1 LRRAIEEAA
10 VKKQRVGIFGTGDV
24 GKALGRGFASRGCDV
39 KIGSREKKGE
49 FVTFEEAAKH
59 AELAI
64 VCTRWSGTE
73 NALKMAGAQNLAGK
87 IVIDATNPLKEEA
100 NGRPLGLER
109 GFSDSGGEQVQ
120 RWLPQSKVV
129 KAFNIVG
136 NALMVDPK
144 LPGGPP
150 TMFIGGNDE
159 GAKKTVTEI
168 LTDFGWETI
177 DLGGIEAAR
186 LLEPMCWVWVMSAM
200 KSGKWMQA
208 FKMLRA

>member
-1 LRRAIEEAA
+1 M
-10 VKKQRVGIFGTGDV
+10 KKQRVGILGTGDV
-24 GKALGRGFASRGCDV
+24 GKALGRGFASRGCEV

-59 AELAI
+59 GEIVL
-64 VCTRWSGTE
+64 VCTRWDGTE
-73 NALKMAGAQNLAGK
+73 NALQLAGASNLAGK
-87 IVIDATNPLKEEA
+87 IVIDTTNPLKHVD
-100 NGRPLGLER
+100 GRPVGMER
-109 GFSDSGGEQVQ
+109 GFTDSGGEQVQ

-159 GAKKTVTEI
+159 GAKKSVTDI

-177 DLGGIEAAR
+177 DLGGIDAAR
-186 LLEPMCWVWVMSAM
+186 VLEPMCWTWVMIGV
-200 KSGKWMQA
+200 KTGKWMHA
-208 FKMLRA
+208 FKVLKA

>member
-1 LRRAIEEAA
+1 MEKR
-10 VKKQRVGIFGTGDV
+10 KVGILGTGDV
-24 GKALGRGFASRGCDV
+24 GKALARGFASRGCDV

-49 FVTFEEAAKH
+49 LVTFKEAAQH
-59 AELAI
+59 GEIVVLAL
-64 VCTRWSGTE
+64 RWDGTE
-73 NALKMAGAQNLAGK
+73 NALKMADPSNFKGK
-87 IVIDATNPLKEEA
+87 VVIDATNPLKYAPGSHQAE
-100 NGRPLGLER
+100 GLER

-120 RWLPQSKVV
+120 RWLPDAKVV

-159 GAKKTVTEI
+159 GAKKVVTDI

-177 DLGGIEAAR
+177 DLGGIEASR
-186 LLEPMCWVWVMSAM
+186 LLEPMCWAWVQSAFR
-200 KSGKWMQA
+200 SGKWTQA

>member
-1 LRRAIEEAA
+1 MLN
-10 VKKQRVGIFGTGDV
+10 KKVGILGTGDV
-24 GKALGRGFASRGCDV
+24 GKALAKGFAVHGCDV
-39 KIGSREKKGE
+39 KIGSRERKGE

-59 AELAI
+59 GDI
-64 VCTRWSGTE
+64 VVVCTRWGGTQH
-73 NALKMAGAQNLAGK
+73 ALELAGAKNLAGK
-87 IVIDATNPLKEEA
+87 VVIDATNPLKEVD
-100 NGRPLGLER
+100 GRPVGMER
-109 GFSDSGGEQVQ
+109 GFTDSGGEQVQ
-120 RWLPQSKVV
+120 RWLPDAKVV

-159 GAKKTVTEI
+159 GAKNVVTEI

-186 LLEPMCWVWVMSAM
+186 LLEPMCWVWVSSAM

>member
-1 LRRAIEEAA
+1 M
-10 VKKQRVGIFGTGDV
+10 KKQRVGILGTGNV

-39 KIGSREKKGE
+39 KIGSREAKKTADGE
-49 FVTFEEAAKH
+49 FVTFEEAARH
-59 AELAI
+59 GEIIALALH
-64 VCTRWSGTE
+64 WNGAE
-73 NALKMAGAQNLAGK
+73 NALKLADPKNFAGK
-87 IVIDATNPLKEEA
+87 VVIDATNPVTDDA
-100 NGRPLGLER
+100 DGRPVGLER
-109 GFSDSGGEQVQ
+109 GFTDSGGEQVQ
-120 RWLPQSKVV
+120 RWLPDAKVV

-150 TMFIGGNDE
+150 TMFIGGNDD
-159 GAKKTVTEI
+159 GAKTAVTEI

-186 LLEPMCWVWVMSAM
+186 ILEPMCWAWVVSAM
-200 KSGKWMQA
+200 RTGKWMQA

>member
-1 LRRAIEEAA
+1 M
-10 VKKQRVGIFGTGDV
+10 KKQKVGILGTGDV
-24 GKALGRGFASRGCDV
+24 GRALAKGFESRGCDV
-39 KIGSREKKGE
+39 KIGSRDPKQKSTGNV
-49 FVTFEEAAKH
+49 VTFKEAAQH
-59 AELAI
+59 GDLVVLALK
-64 VCTRWSGTE
+64 WSGTE
-73 NALKMAGAQNLAGK
+73 NALKMADPASFKGK
-87 IVIDATNPLKEEA
+87 VVIDATNPLKEVD
-100 NGRPLGLER
+100 GRPVGLDR
-109 GFSDSGGEQVQ
+109 GFTDSGGEQVQ
-120 RWLPQSKVV
+120 RWLPDAKVV

-159 GAKKTVTEI
+159 GAKKDVTDI

-186 LLEPMCWVWVMSAM
+186 LLEPMCWMWVTAAFRT
-200 KSGKWMQA
+200 GKWMQA

>member
-1 LRRAIEEAA
+1 M
-10 VKKQRVGIFGTGDV
+10 KKQRVGILGTGDV

-39 KIGSREKKGE
+39 KIGSRKASAE

-59 AELAI
+59 GELLVLALHWKG
-64 VCTRWSGTE
+64 VE
-73 NALKMAGAQNLAGK
+73 NALKLADANNFAGK
-87 IVIDATNPLKEEA
+87 VVIDATNPLQDDA
-100 NGRPLGLER
+100 NGRPVGLAV
-109 GFSDSGGEQVQ
+109 GHTDSGGEQVQ
-120 RWLPQSKVV
+120 RWLPDAKVV

-150 TMFIGGNDE
+150 TMWIGGNDA
-159 GAKKTVTEI
+159 GAKTAVTEI

-177 DLGGIEAAR
+177 DLGGIDAAR
-186 LLEPMCWVWVMSAM
+186 VLEPMCWAWVQTAI
-200 KSGKWMQA
+200 KTGKWMQA

>member
-1 LRRAIEEAA
+1 M
-10 VKKQRVGIFGTGDV
+10 KKMKVGILGTGDV
-24 GKALGRGFASRGCDV
+24 GKALAKGFQSRGCDV
-39 KIGSREKKGE
+39 KIGSRDPKQKSAGE
-49 FVTFEEAAKH
+49 FVTFREAAQH
-59 AELAI
+59 GDVIVLALK
-64 VCTRWSGTE
+64 WDGTE
-73 NALKMAGAQNLAGK
+73 NALKMADPSSFKGK
-87 IVIDATNPLKEEA
+87 VVIDATNPLKYVD
-100 NGRPLGLER
+100 GRPVGLER

-120 RWLPQSKVV
+120 RWLPGAHVV

-159 GAKKTVTEI
+159 GAKQTVTEI
-168 LTDFGWETI
+168 LGDFGWETI
-177 DLGGIEAAR
+177 DLGGIDASR
-186 LLEPMCWVWVMSAM
+186 LLEPMCWAWVTSAF

>member
-1 LRRAIEEAA
+1 MR
-10 VKKQRVGIFGTGDV
+10 KFKVGILGTGDV

-59 AELAI
+59 GDIVA
-64 VCTRWSGTE
+64 VCTRWDVTDE
-73 NALKMAGAQNLAGK
+73 VLKQAGAQNLAGK
-87 IVIDATNPLKEEA
+87 LVIDVTNPLKYVE
-100 NGRPLGLER
+100 GRPAGLER
-109 GFSDSGGEQVQ
+109 GFTDSGGEQVQ
-120 RWLPQSKVV
+120 RWIPDAKVV

-150 TMFIGGNDE
+150 SMFIAGNDE

-177 DLGGIEAAR
+177 DLGGIDASR
-186 LLEPMCWVWVMSAM
+186 LLEPMMWAWVVSAM
-200 KSGKWMQA
+200 KGGKWMQA

>member
-1 LRRAIEEAA
+1 M
-10 VKKQRVGIFGTGDV
+10 KKQRVGILGTGDV

-49 FVTFEEAAKH
+49 LVTFEEAAKH
-59 AELAI
+59 GEIIALAL
-64 VCTRWSGTE
+64 RWDGTE
-73 NALKMAGAQNLAGK
+73 NALKLADPKNFAGK
-87 IVIDATNPLKEEA
+87 VVIDATNPLKHV
-100 NGRPLGLER
+100 NGRPAGLDR
-109 GFSDSGGEQVQ
+109 GFTDSGGEQVQ
-120 RWLPQSKVV
+120 RWLPDAKVV

-150 TMFIGGNDE
+150 SMFIAGNDD
-159 GAKKTVTEI
+159 GAKQVVTDI

-177 DLGGIEAAR
+177 DLGGIDASR
-186 LLEPMCWVWVMSAM
+186 LLEPMMWTWVVSAM
-200 KSGKWMQA
+200 KSGKFMQA

>member
-1 LRRAIEEAA
+1 M
-10 VKKQRVGIFGTGDV
+10 KKQRVGILGTGDV

-39 KIGSREKKGE
+39 KIGSRTKKGE
-49 FVTFEEAAKH
+49 LVTFEEAAQH
-59 AELAI
+59 GEIIALAL
-64 VCTRWSGTE
+64 RWDGAE
-73 NALKMAGAQNLAGK
+73 NALKLADPKNFAGK
-87 IVIDATNPLKEEA
+87 VVIDATNPFKHVD
-100 NGRPLGLER
+100 GRPAGMER

-120 RWLPQSKVV
+120 RWLPDAKVV

-159 GAKKTVTEI
+159 GAKKVVTDI

-177 DLGGIEAAR
+177 DLGGIEASR
-186 LLEPMCWVWVMSAM
+186 MLEPMCLVWVTSAM

>member
-1 LRRAIEEAA
+1 M
-10 VKKQRVGIFGTGDV
+10 KKRKVGILGTGGV
-24 GKALGRGFASRGCDV
+24 GKALARGFESRGCEV
-39 KIGSREKKGE
+39 KIGGRERRDGV
-49 FVTFEEAAKH
+49 VTFGEAAQFG
-59 AELAI
+59 ELLVIA
-64 VCTRWSGTE
+64 TKWSGTE
-73 NALKMAGAQNLAGK
+73 NALKMADPKHFEGK
-87 IVIDATNPLKEEA
+87 VVIDATNPLKEVD
-100 NGRPLGLER
+100 GRPVGLER

-120 RWLPQSKVV
+120 RWLPDAKVV

-144 LPGGPP
+144 LSGGPP

-159 GAKKTVTEI
+159 AAKREVTEI

-186 LLEPMCWVWVMSAM
+186 LLEPMCWLWVSSAF

-208 FKMLRA
+208 FKMLRQ

>member
-1 LRRAIEEAA
+1 M
-10 VKKQRVGIFGTGDV
+10 KTKRVGILGSGDV
-24 GKALGRGFASRGCDV
+24 GKALGRGFAAHGCDV

-59 AELAI
+59 GEI
-64 VCTRWSGTE
+64 VVVCTRWDGTE
-73 NALKMAGAQNLAGK
+73 NALKLAGHSNLAGK
-87 IVIDATNPLKEEA
+87 VVIDATNPLKEVD
-100 NGRPLGLER
+100 GRPVGMER
-109 GFSDSGGEQVQ
+109 GFTDSGGEQVQ
-120 RWLPQSKVV
+120 RWLPDAKVV

-159 GAKKTVTEI
+159 GAKSVVTDI
-168 LTDFGWETI
+168 LTEFGWETI

-186 LLEPMCWVWVMSAM
+186 LLEPMCWVWVSSAM